1 MKNRKWQRI
10 LSWILTLTM
19 LLGTFES
26 NILAVNAM
34 DDEAIEADAEIDET
48 DVVEADDDVEEP
60 EDAGFTS
67 GENSMT
73 AVAAGTN
80 TGADAAHAWDIAYS
94 YGQAKAAD
102 PTFTATI
109 SGNTAKTV
117 TWKVLGTDWK
127 EATLPAGLTGTANGR
142 EFAISG
148 APTAL
153 TDDAGKTFI
162 LSAISTENSSVSV
175 NGYVKIKVNKLA
187 VADLNKTGDANWGAD
202 IYRMGYTVDASTTSS
217 SANVVSKTIT
227 LTNTTGAD
235 ITDLSVK
242 LESGVSFNLVN
253 GGENISLPNNG
264 KLEIGVA
271 PKTGLTVKGLDRYD
285 ASETFTDKLVISS
298 NVINDDGHVLDSIP
312 VSFKLGYDMAISAT
326 KDGAAFTGNSI
337 TVSAGN
343 AMPVLAFTVTGG
355 NGQCEWNESG
365 ITDKLPAGVTANRSG
380 DVVTISGTPA
390 ISSNIIK
397 PYALD
402 MTAKDNKNQT
412 ADNNT
417 IGQSFTINVVAA
429 DVAYTA
435 NGDTKEQLI
444 KFGNKNDLQA
454 EDSVTI
460 VATNN
465 GQSKVTVNASLD
477 SDKFYFDNKKQETS
491 ADIASGANA
500 TFVVYPK
507 LNAVSDDTVKIT
519 LSGNALADKVFTY
532 RLILEN
538 DVLMI
543 VDPADGKLPNAV
555 VGEDYSYTLKA
566 DGTVSLNALKWSVS
580 SDSAVSEADL
590 ATYGLTLS
598 ANGLLFGTPAKVT
611 TDALQIKVAVSN
623 DSIVSVNTVSLNIV
637 SSNTA
642 IVVSANGVVLDGKT
656 ASDNIV
662 SLGTV
667 TTKTENVSDNAAKIF
682 VKNTSKVNLG
692 EVKVTVDKYFKK
704 NASGN
709 YVEVPSIGT
718 GTQLVQFANTKEAT
732 AVEADRIV
740 TYTGA
745 FADTKEF
752 YVVPA
757 TAAYLQTATPDMA
770 GDYRALV
777 KVNTN
782 SNIVAKEFYVDFTL
796 QNTVVIDTPNTQP
809 FVCTVDKAI
818 TPISLN
824 AVSKNGTDKLT
835 NVEWSWTANTNSIL
849 PEGLTL
855 SQNGTLFGTPAKA
868 GNYSVSVSV
877 VDKTTNDTDTK
888 TYTISVNGAA
898 TVELTK
904 GSGAALTEYYF
915 PGVVKGATITASE
928 LEVAVKHTSGAAL
941 SDVKIYLE
949 DIKKGSAKHFK
960 LSTDTIAKINVG
972 GFEKFTIVP
981 VDSTEAGEYSVNVV
995 VSSNAIKPVKVPVY
1009 FTVVEKLT
1017 INDVDASKLAAEV
1030 GQAYSL
1036 TVSAATISYNNAE
1049 QNGNIIWGYKLVSE
1063 NGAILNESIL
1073 GINHS
1078 WSAGTYS
1085 LAGVPYRS
1093 GSYIVSVNASLPAS
1107 KYTGTTVD
1115 LAPAQT
1121 ATLQFTI
1128 EVSKSASVNVISA
1141 IGNAGDYS
1149 VGKST
1154 PASPSSNITAYTFA
1168 PRAVGYTATNLET
1181 AEFTLVNNA
1190 KVGLVVSGNITSS
1203 DFVVVE
1209 PADKTVNLSVLATA
1223 YSNTGIIKVAPK
1235 TGLAAGTYTADL
1247 VINGAQ
1253 AADKVVTLSFTVEE
1267 AKDGIS
1273 LSSNNTAISADGLAL
1288 KPVKRTATA
1297 DATTVVAKNSG
1308 NVDVKIVSINEVL
1321 DAAGTDIDI
1330 NDTAKFKLTIDKT
1343 AAVNTT
1349 LKAAT
1354 DDVANFTVK
1363 PAKTDVAGEYTAYVK
1378 VTYSVGTTIKTPVVF
1393 AVKYTIYK
1401 DSVSVNITPSDNSV
1415 SLNGTAT
1422 VSENYSAAEATGYT
1436 KAFKVI
1442 NGEEGVTGDTTDVLH
1457 KLTVSIDKV
1466 DEFVLASAEGKKVTD
1481 GVYTLDELAKGSAYA
1496 VTVAPKTGLPYGEY
1510 TAKLTVSA
1518 DNMATQ
1524 TKTITFKVTTKATTY
1539 TTDVWRT
1546 FDNKG
1551 VSDNV
1556 AKNAQRIF
1564 NTVNGATSIEVSGD
1578 SQADIDLVYNNGA
1591 AFTGIDDV
1599 TSVEFKL
1606 RADNTISTNTAS
1618 FNATTLMSTAAPSYA
1633 TIYFNVF
1640 DIVKFNA
1647 AGGTFANGSDIV
1659 SVNVAHFGKIAELPS
1674 VSKNNASLK
1683 AWMNGT
1689 NEFTTST
1696 VVSEN
1701 LPVIALWSAHT
1712 YPASASGN
1720 KAGQIE
1726 WTWNGTASD
1735 NFAGTF
1741 VTIYCTDTDCPDK
1754 AASAVKINATVT
1766 KSGKDASCETGAANV
1781 FTATA
1786 SKDGKTY
1793 TDTTTVTTGEGLG
1806 HEWKF
1811 DETSVVWAA
1820 DYSSATI
1827 SKNCVAKYHDDE
1839 RDGDKKVGVT
1849 TTNISFNGVS
1859 ANCTTSGNGTYTA
1872 TFTSADDPAISENIV
1887 VSIDLDVVPALGH
1900 KWIVKSVESDGS
1912 FETAPTKATLNIVCE
1927 RDAEHKESV
1936 SASKIELVSSNDT
1949 QKTYKFAGK
1958 ASDGQDVEKEET
1970 FYSHTEHVWDV
1981 KFTWVSVS
1989 TNKADT
1995 VVTAEATCKNG
2006 GEKVELPVTLE
2017 DKTVGSKIQYTAIA
2031 TDGNGKVW
2039 KETKNIDTKNGD
2051 IKDGPAGTPTVEGG
2065 DIVIIG
2071 VEETYAFTG
2080 SKIKPAITVMDGD
2093 IVLAQ
2098 STDYT
2103 VSYKGKNKVNEINT
2117 VEVKGKGNYA
2127 GKSATAKFTIVDSR
2141 ADIDPEELAGAIKKV
2156 SVSEKNFTYN
2166 GKAQYPATVTVEL
2179 KDKTKIV
2186 YTVDEDG
2193 SFDTDSDKKVG
2204 LSFSNNINKGTAT
2217 VAAMGSDGKVKK
2229 ASYKIAAAD
2238 ISTATFVVDEATW
2251 AVKPE
2256 AAKVTATFGDD
2267 EMELVAGQDFKVTYT
2282 AKAAGDAAGSA
2293 KISGKGNFKGKLS
2306 APVSYKVNALEL
2318 EEKNIIVSAVAGK
2331 KISNVKVQVVDNA
2344 GNALGKKL
2352 YTVAFFNGETELGK
2366 KDAVPED
2373 LTVVVKASGNATTGE
2388 DGISVTVNPKAD
2400 IAKVKGAFKVDKNF
2414 SKTYTGEAIEL
2425 DAEDFV
2431 AGKIDPKGLE
2441 YGTDFEVV
2449 SYKNNVK
2456 KGSMTVTVE
2465 GKGEYSGT
2473 KTFKVKISAKP
2484 IDKAVTED

>member
-1 MKNRKWQRI
+1 
-10 LSWILTLTM
+10 M

-34 DDEAIEADAEIDET
+34 DDEAIEADAEIDEE
-48 DVVEADDDVEEP
+48 DVVEADEDVEEP

-187 VADLNKTGDANWGAD
+187 AADLNKTGDANWGAD

-217 SANVVSKTIT
+217 SANVVSRTIT

-355 NGQCEWNESG
+355 NGQREWNESG

-380 DVVTISGTPA
+380 DVVTISGTPV
-390 ISSNIIK
+390 ISSSIINS
-397 PYALD
+397 YALD
-402 MTAKDNKNQT
+402 MTAKDNKSQT
-412 ADNNT
+412 ADYNT
-417 IGQSFTINVVAA
+417 ISQSFTINVVAA
-429 DVAYTA
+429 DMAYTA

-491 ADIASGANA
+491 AELASGANA

-590 ATYGLTLS
+590 ASYGLTLS
-598 ANGLLFGTPAKVT
+598 ANGLLYGTPKKVS
-611 TDALQIKVAVSN
+611 DNALQIKVAVSN

-642 IVVSANGVVLDGKT
+642 IVVSANGAALEGKT

-667 TTKTENVSDNAAKIF
+667 TTKTENVSNNTAKIG
-682 VKNTSKVNLG
+682 VTNVSKVDLG
-692 EVKVTVDKYFKK
+692 DVTAEVVKTYKK

-709 YVEVPSIGT
+709 YVETTTDFFKFVDANNALINT
-718 GTQLVQFANTKEAT
+718 GKSATTSAT
-732 AVEADRIV
+732 ANS
-740 TYTGA
+740 TY
-745 FADTKEF
+745 EF
-752 YVVPA
+752 YIIPETA
-757 TAAYLQTATPDMA
+757 TALQSPVTTPDKA

-782 SNIVAKEFYVDFTL
+782 TNIVAKEFYVDFTL
-796 QNTVVIDTPNTQP
+796 QNTVVIATPNTQP
-809 FVCTVDKAI
+809 FECTVGEAI
-818 TPISLN
+818 SPVSLN

-835 NVEWSWTANTNSIL
+835 NVEWSWTALSGSTL

-855 SQNGTLFGTPAKA
+855 SQNGTLYGTPAKA
-868 GNYSVSVSV
+868 GIYGVSVNV

-888 TYTISVNGAA
+888 PYVISVNGAA

-904 GSGAALTEYYF
+904 GSGDALSSYYF
-915 PGVVKGATITASE
+915 PGVVKGATVSASE
-928 LEVAVKHTSGAAL
+928 LEVAVKHKSGAAL
-941 SDVKIYLE
+941 SDVKISLMDMKGHE
-949 DIKKGSAKHFK
+949 GSAKHFK

-972 GFEKFTIVP
+972 GFEKFTIAP
-981 VDSTEAGEYSVNVV
+981 IDSTEAGEYAAWVV
-995 VSSNAIKPVKVPVY
+995 VSSNTIQPVAISVN

-1036 TVSAATISYNNAE
+1036 TVSAATISYNNAVR
-1049 QNGNIIWGYKLVSE
+1049 NGEITWSYKLVSA
-1063 NGAILNESIL
+1063 NGAILNETIP
-1073 GINHS
+1073 GINHG

-1085 LAGVPYRS
+1085 LAGVPRRS
-1093 GSYIVSVNASLPAS
+1093 GSYIVSVNASLDAS

-1121 ATLQFTI
+1121 ATTQFTI
-1128 EVSKSASVNVISA
+1128 VVNKSASVNVISA

-1190 KVGLVVSGNITSS
+1190 ELGLVVSGNTTSS

-1209 PADKTVNLSVLATA
+1209 PADKTVALNVLTT
-1223 YSNTGIIKVAPK
+1223 STGNTGVIKVAPK

-1354 DDVANFTVK
+1354 DETASFTVK
-1363 PAKTDVAGEYTAYVK
+1363 PAKTDVAGEYTTYVK

-1415 SLNGTAT
+1415 SLNGTVT

-1539 TTDVWRT
+1539 TTDVWTT
-1546 FDNKG
+1546 FDGKG

-1564 NTVNGATSIEVSGD
+1564 NTISANAATVSKDVNNDGK
-1578 SQADIDLVYNNGA
+1578 ADIDFVFDSAVSAN
-1591 AFTGIDDV
+1591 V
-1599 TSVEFKL
+1599 TNVEFKL

-1618 FNATTLMSTAAPSYA
+1618 FNAAAADVLDSAKPYYA

-1640 DIVKFNA
+1640 DVVSFNA
-1647 AGGTFANGSDIV
+1647 AGGKFANGSDVV
-1659 SVNVAHFGKIAELPS
+1659 SVNVAHFGKVAELPS
-1674 VSKNNASLK
+1674 VSMDNASLK
-1683 AWMNGT
+1683 AWMIGNK
-1689 NEFTTST
+1689 EFTTAT
-1696 VVSEN
+1696 VVSTN
-1701 LPVIALWSAHT
+1701 LAVTALWAEHT
-1712 YPASASGN
+1712 YPGSASGN
-1720 KAGQIE
+1720 TASIN
-1726 WTWNGTASD
+1726 WTWNGSASN
-1735 NFAGTF
+1735 NFAGTY
-1741 VTIYCTDTDCPDK
+1741 VTIYCVDADCPDR
-1754 AASAVKINATVT
+1754 ASSAIKLDATITVT
-1766 KSGKDASCETGAANV
+1766 GEDATCTKGQSKV
-1781 FTATA
+1781 YTATA
-1786 SKDGKTY
+1786 SKDGNTY
-1793 TDTTTVTTGEGLG
+1793 TDTKEVANDEGLG
-1806 HEWKF
+1806 HKWVF
-1811 DETSVVWAA
+1811 DTTSVVWAA
-1820 DYSSATI
+1820 DYSTATI
-1827 SKNCVAKYHDDE
+1827 SKNCVAPYHNDKK
-1839 RDGDKKVGVT
+1839 DGDAKVAVT
-1849 TTNISFNGVS
+1849 TSNISFNGVS

-1872 TFTSADDPAISENIV
+1872 TFTSADDPAISENII
-1887 VSIDLDVVPALGH
+1887 VSIALDEVPALGH
-1900 KWIVKSVESDGS
+1900 KWVVKSVESDGT
-1912 FETAPTKATLNIVCE
+1912 FETAPTKGTLNIVCE
-1927 RDAEHKESV
+1927 RDASHTESV
-1936 SASKIELVSSNDT
+1936 SATTITFVSGNET
-1949 QKTYKFAGK
+1949 EKTYKFAGK

-2006 GEKVELPVTLE
+2006 GEKKTLDVTLE
-2017 DKTVGSKIQYTAIA
+2017 DKTIGKKIEYTAKA
-2031 TDGNGKVW
+2031 TDPNGKVW
-2039 KETKNIDTKNGD
+2039 TSKKNIDTVTGEE
-2051 IKDGPAGTPTVEGG
+2051 KDGPAGTPTVEGG

-2071 VEETYAFTG
+2071 LEETYAYTG
-2080 SKIKPAITVMDGD
+2080 AKIKPVITVMDGD
-2093 IVLAQ
+2093 IVLAEKV
-2098 STDYT
+2098 DYT
-2103 VSYKGKNKVNEINT
+2103 VSYTGKNKVNEINT

-2141 ADIDPEELAGAIKKV
+2141 ADIEPEELADKVAKVAVSQKK
-2156 SVSEKNFTYN
+2156 FTYN
-2166 GKAQYPATVTVEL
+2166 GKAQYPATVTVTL
-2179 KDKTKIV
+2179 KDKSQIV
-2186 YTVDEDG
+2186 YNVDEDG
-2193 SFDTDSDKKVG
+2193 NFDTESEKKVG
-2204 LSFSNNINKGTAT
+2204 LSFSNNVKKGSAT

-2229 ASYKIAAAD
+2229 ATYKIEAAD
-2238 ISTATFVVDEATW
+2238 INTATFVVDEATW
-2251 AVKPE
+2251 AIKPE
-2256 AAKVTATFGDD
+2256 AAKITATFGDD
-2267 EMELVAGQDFKVTYT
+2267 DMELVAGQDFKVTYT
-2282 AKAAGDAAGSA
+2282 AKAAGTGTA
-2293 KISGKGNFKGKLS
+2293 KITGKGNFKGKL
-2306 APVSYKVNALEL
+2306 ATALSYDVKALEL
-2318 EEKNIIVSAVAGK
+2318 SDKNIIVSAVAGK
-2331 KISNVKVQVVDNA
+2331 KVSTVKVQVVDNA
-2344 GNALGKKL
+2344 GNVFGKKL
-2352 YTVAFFNGETELGK
+2352 YSVAFYNGETELTK
-2366 KDAVPED
+2366 KDAIPEE
-2373 LTVVVKASGNATTGE
+2373 LTVVVKATGNATTDE
-2388 DGISVTVNPKAD
+2388 DGISVTVTPAKD
-2400 IAKVKGAFKVDKNF
+2400 ISKVKGAFKVDKNF
-2414 SKTYTGEAIEL
+2414 AKTYTGEAIEL

-2431 AGKIDPKGLE
+2431 AGKIDTKGLE

-2449 SYKNNVK
+2449 SYRKNVK
-2456 KGSMTVTVE
+2456 KGSMIVTVQ
-2465 GKGEYSGT
+2465 GIGEYSGI
-2473 KTFKVKISAKP
+2473 KTFKVKINAKP
-2484 IDKAVTED
+2484 IDKAVSED